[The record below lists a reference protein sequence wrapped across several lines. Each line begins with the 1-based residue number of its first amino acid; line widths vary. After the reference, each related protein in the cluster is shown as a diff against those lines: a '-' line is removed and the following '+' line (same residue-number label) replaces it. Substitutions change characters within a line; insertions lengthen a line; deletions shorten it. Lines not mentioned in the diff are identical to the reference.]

1 MTHREWFGTD
11 RPIIGMVHLDPL
23 PGAPGATAGLSAVR
37 EAAVRDAERLVAGGV
52 DGLLIENY
60 GDAPFYPES
69 VPKHTVA
76 AMTHVATA
84 VERAVDCP
92 LGINVLRNDAAAAVS
107 IAAAIGADFVRINV
121 HTGAAVTDQGV
132 IEGRAHETL
141 RLREQLGVDTNI
153 LADIDV
159 KHASP
164 LGAERSVGDR
174 LADLVDRGLAD
185 GVIVSGTATGEA
197 VEADTLERAVA
208 ARADHGLSTPI
219 FVGSG
224 VTAESVARLLSVADG
239 AIVGTALK
247 DGGRTTDPVDV
258 DRVERLTNAVAAHT
272 D

>member
-1 MTHREWFGTD
+1 MTR
-11 RPIIGMVHLDPL
+11 V
-23 PGAPGATAGLSAVR
+23 A
-37 EAAVRDAERLVAGGV
+37 AAVD
-52 DGLLIENY
+52 
-60 GDAPFYPES
+60 
-69 VPKHTVA
+69 
-76 AMTHVATA
+76 
-84 VERAVDCP
+84 RAVDCP
-92 LGINVLRNDAAAAVS
+92 LGINVLRNDAAAAIS
-107 IAAAIGADFVRINV
+107 IAAAVEADFVRINV

-132 IEGRAHETL
+132 IEGCAHETL
-141 RLREQLGVDTNI
+141 RLREQLACDTKV

-174 LADLVDRGLAD
+174 LADLVERRQAD

-208 ARADHGLSTPI
+208 ARDDHGLSTPI
-219 FVGSG
+219 LVGSDL
-224 VTAESVARLLSVADG
+224 TADSAARLLAVADG

-247 DGGRTTDPVDV
+247 EGGQTTNPVDV

>member
-1 MTHREWFGTD
+1 MG
-11 RPIIGMVHLDPL
+11 RP
-23 PGAPGATAGLSAVR
+23 T
-37 EAAVRDAERLVAGGV
+37 RDAERLLAGGV

-76 AMTHVATA
+76 AMTRVAA
-84 VERAVDCP
+84 AVDRIADYP
-92 LGINVLRNDAAAAVS
+92 LGINVLRNDAAAAIS

-121 HTGAAVTDQGV
+121 HTGAAVTDQGM

-141 RLREQLGVDTNI
+141 RLREQLACDTKI

-174 LADLVDRGLAD
+174 LADLVERGQAD

-197 VEADTLERAVA
+197 IEADTLERAVA
-208 ARADHGLSTPI
+208 ARADHGLSAPI

-224 VTAESVARLLSVADG
+224 VTADFATRLLAIADG

-247 DGGRTTDPVDV
+247 NGGQTTNPVDV
-258 DRVERLTNAVAAHT
+258 DWVERLTNAVAAHT